1 MDPELTLSSGG
12 GSITNQQ
19 FERMIKAAERIG
31 AALEG
36 SRDLVSSLH
45 TLTPEQKK
53 LTDGFQLMAQAMGIR
68 GYDAKLPNVIRH
80 GRVVVMDVPCNATC
94 ARIFLQS
101 RILTMDVEEGHHQ
114 RIWLPESIKDNDRIA
129 RVEFLNRDGSLV
141 GVTGGETQVAQLADA
156 VK

>member
-12 GSITNQQ
+12 GGITNQQ

-68 GYDAKLPNVIRH
+68 GYEAKLPNVIRH
-80 GRVVVMDVPCNATC
+80 GRVVVMDVPCDAAC

-101 RILTMDVEEGHHQ
+101 RVLTMDVEEGHQ
-114 RIWLPESIKDNDRIA
+114 RVWLPEYIKDNDRIA
-129 RVEFLNRDGSLV
+129 RVEFLNRDGRLI
-141 GVTGGETQVAQLADA
+141 GITGGETQVAQLADA

>member
-12 GSITNQQ
+12 GAITNQQ

-53 LTDGFQLMAQAMGIR
+53 LTDGFLKMAQALGIR
-68 GYDAKLPNVIRH
+68 GYEVKPANVIRH
-80 GRVVVMDVPCNATC
+80 GRVVVMDVPCGATC
-94 ARIFLQS
+94 ARIYLQS
-101 RILTMDVEEGHHQ
+101 RVLTLDVEEGDHQ
-114 RIWLPESIKDNDRIA
+114 RVWLPEYIKDNDRIA
-129 RVEFLNRDGSLV
+129 RVEFLN
-141 GVTGGETQVAQLADA
+141 
-156 VK
+156 